1 MASPALGRLNCTV
14 FINSLKF
21 CGRRS
26 FSTGTVRKSEK
37 RNEKLSEYADGE
49 THFGFEKVK
58 EEEKS
63 SKVHKVFEDVAQ
75 DYDKMNDCMSFGVH
89 RLWKDIFMQH
99 LSPVPGTS
107 LLDVG
112 GGTGDIAFRFIKYLK
127 NSPSSSNTDLSSHV
141 TISDINNEMLTVGK
155 KRAAEGGIITAAEQV
170 NCSVDWLEADAEKLP
185 LPDSSYNAFTIAFCI
200 RNCTHPEKVLA
211 EAYRVLQPG
220 GRFLCLEFSH
230 VENDTLRWL
239 YDQYSFQIIPIMG
252 QLVAGQWR
260 PYQYLVESI
269 RQFPAQE
276 EFKEMIEAAGFRCVT
291 YENLSF
297 GVVAIHSGF
306 KL

>member
-1 MASPALGRLNCTV
+1 MFFKVTL
-14 FINSLKF
+14 ISL
-21 CGRRS
+21 S
-26 FSTGTVRKSEK
+26 AGTVRRTEK
-37 RNEKLSEYADGE
+37 RNEKISEYAEGE

-89 RLWKDIFMQH
+89 RLWKDIFMQR
-99 LSPVPGTS
+99 LSPVHGTR

-112 GGTGDIAFRFIKYLK
+112 GGTGDIAFRFVKYLE
-127 NSPSSSNTDLSSHV
+127 NSSIPVNPNLSNHV
-141 TISDINNEMLTVGK
+141 TISDINNEMLEVGK
-155 KRAAEGGIITAAEQV
+155 RRAADRGVITAAEEV

-185 LPDSSYNAFTIAFCI
+185 LPDSSFNAYTIAFCI
-200 RNCTHPEKVLA
+200 RNCTHPEKVLE

-239 YDQYSFQIIPIMG
+239 YDQYSFQIIPLMG

-276 EFKEMIEAAGFRCVT
+276 EFKEMIEAAGFRCVS
-291 YENLSF
+291 YENLNF